1 MTTRLLDW
9 KPAYALGIPSVD
21 AEHREMIQMINGVYA
36 RLEDPVDADLVSD
49 VLGEIHA
56 GIAAH
61 FALEERLMREA
72 GWREYAAHKQNH
84 EELLDAIRDL
94 MDGFADDPEAG
105 RRRLQKELADWFAV
119 HFATFDARLHEA
131 FPHRG

>member
-1 MTTRLLDW
+1 MNLLDW

-21 AEHREMIQMINGVYA
+21 AEHRDMIRMINDVYA
-36 RLEDPVDADLVSD
+36 RLREPVDEELVRD

-72 GWREYAAHKQNH
+72 GWREYGAHKESH
-84 EELLDAIRDL
+84 EALLDAIRDL
-94 MDGFADDPEAG
+94 MDEFADDPQAG
-105 RRRLQKELADWFAV
+105 RSRLQRELADWFGI